1 MKLYY
6 TPGAC
11 SMAVHIVLEEAG
23 LPYDLERINLRASP
37 RLTADG
43 RDFRTINPR
52 NYVPAL
58 ALPCGTVLTEAA
70 AIMQYVA
77 DLVPG
82 KGLVP
87 RAGTLERAQLA
98 EWLNFIATEIHK
110 GTGPL
115 WDVDGQNSAGMKQ
128 RAWARLRLR
137 LDDVETRLAGRDY
150 LNGSYSVADAYLFTC
165 LGWLGFLHH
174 SLDRWPRI
182 KALRARVFKRPAV
195 QAAMTAEGLLG

>member
-11 SMAVHIVLEEAG
+11 SMAVHIALEEAG
-23 LPYDLERINLRASP
+23 LAYELERIDLRRQP

-43 RDFRTINPR
+43 HDFRTVNPR

-58 ALPCGTVLTEAA
+58 RLPCGTVLTEAA

-77 DLVPG
+77 DLAPD
-82 KGLVP
+82 KALAP
-87 RAGTLERAQLA
+87 RAGTLARAQLA

-110 GTGPL
+110 GMGVL
-115 WDVDGQNSAGMKQ
+115 WDSDGLASAGMKQ
-128 RAWARLRLR
+128 KAWARLSLR
-137 LDDVETRLAGRDY
+137 LDDVESRLAGRDY
-150 LNGSYSVADAYLFTC
+150 LGGSYSVADAYLFTC
-165 LGWLGFLHH
+165 LGWLRFFRY

-182 KALRARVFKRPAV
+182 KALCARVAARPAV
-195 QAAMTAEGLLG
+195 IAAMQAEGLSR